1 MSYIIGRSDA
11 DGGRG
16 AGVGL
21 DGSVLAPVVPQVL
34 FRASFDRQSLDF
46 GSAYSPA
53 PDGQRFMVVENLHN
67 EPPTLTVTIN
77 WTVGSR

>member
-1 MSYIIGRSDA
+1 MAVAVPESASTDPFSR
-11 DGGRG
+11 
-16 AGVGL
+16 
-21 DGSVLAPVVPQVL
+21 VVPQVL